1 MNSENQEKFS
11 RYSVFS
17 LSGQLFGLEINVVRE
32 VFTFTRATK
41 LPNASPGILGVY
53 NLRGSII
60 TLIDLR
66 RVLGLDSLEAKESDT
81 VILIESGKFILSFIV
96 ERVLDFVEVENSKV
110 QLPTRS
116 IPERMAHF
124 IRGIYDSES
133 FGQIYLIEA
142 EKLLKSDEIF
152 SHDTR

>member
-1 MNSENQEKFS
+1 LNSENQEKFS

-17 LSGQLFGLEINVVRE
+17 LSGQLFGLEINIVRE
-32 VFTFTRATK
+32 VFTFTRVTK

-60 TLIDLR
+60 TLIDLH
-66 RVLGLDSLEAKESDT
+66 RVLGLDSVESKDSDT
-81 VILIESGKFILSFIV
+81 VILIESGKFMLSFIV
-96 ERVLDFVEVENSKV
+96 EKVLDFVEVENSKV

-116 IPERMAHF
+116 IPGRIAHF
-124 IRGIYDSES
+124 IRGIYDSENL
-133 FGQIYLIEA
+133 GQILLVET

-152 SHDTR
+152 SLETR

>member
-32 VFTFTRATK
+32 VFTFTRVTK

-60 TLIDLR
+60 TLIDLC
-66 RVLGLDSLEAKESDT
+66 RVLGLDSVEAKESDT

-110 QLPTRS
+110 HLPTRS
-116 IPERMAHF
+116 VPARMAHF
-124 IRGIYDSES
+124 VRGIYDSGS

-142 EKLLKSDEIF
+142 DKLLKSEEIF

>member
-11 RYSVFS
+11 RYSIFS
-17 LSGQLFGLEINVVRE
+17 LAGQLFGLEINIVRE
-32 VFTFTRATK
+32 VFTFTRVTK

-66 RVLGLDSLEAKESDT
+66 RVLGLDSAESKDSDT
-81 VILIESGKFILSFIV
+81 VILIESGKFTLSFIV
-96 ERVLDFVEVENSKV
+96 EKVLDFVEVENSKV

-116 IPERMAHF
+116 IPARIAHF
-124 IRGIYDSES
+124 IRGTYDSENL
-133 FGQIYLIEA
+133 GQIYIIET

-152 SHDTR
+152 SQETR